1 MQVHSLARATPIM
14 WLGSPAHLISK
25 GSLLSFHPATPSLS
39 KRPGEEGDGEQGRK
53 EESTA
58 TTVASLPCRGKPCRT
73 LRHGALHISPLYRWG
88 SWGSL
93 LSPLPKT
100 MHEQWG
106 IQDSKP
112 VLCDTK
118 ACAHGKKKMPETL
131 FSTQPCTQYC
141 PVSHLTS
148 LTMILEGKRHHPH
161 FTDEDTEAQR
171 GHVALQVHSA
181 AKHVWCLDKALLF
194 TPELPPLLLK
204 LPVASASASRS
215 SVTTTTGSMPTA
227 STTALRPSTDRTG
240 RWWQT
245 LNKVFAFE

>member
-58 TTVASLPCRGKPCRT
+58 TTVASLPRRGRPCRT
-73 LRHGALHISPLYRWG
+73 LRRGALHISPLYRWG

-93 LSPLPKT
+93 LSPLPRT

-118 ACAHGKKKMPETL
+118 ACAHGKKKKKNARNLIFYPAL
-131 FSTQPCTQYC
+131 H
-141 PVSHLTS
+141 PVLSRVPSHF
-148 LTMILEGKRHHPH
+148 PH
-161 FTDEDTEAQR
+161 DDP
-171 GHVALQVHSA
+171 G
-181 AKHVWCLDKALLF
+181 
-194 TPELPPLLLK
+194 
-204 LPVASASASRS
+204 
-215 SVTTTTGSMPTA
+215 G
-227 STTALRPSTDRTG
+227 
-240 RWWQT
+240 
-245 LNKVFAFE
+245 